1 MEYLFD
7 IVGLRYY
14 ALQADKWK
22 SLFNADGTLRA
33 AYVGQSLTLRHSPS
47 DLTTYTIEALSDGQ
61 LWGNLCDFEKL
72 VARSLLEGVES
83 QALRAVITGGYAE
96 VHSLKVSVRSDVM
109 PQIVERNDLSAYEQW
124 YASAKGY
131 PSLELTQ
138 EEQQLDRLVFSLE
151 EQLSRGSWNHQLLE
165 DVLAIGAIDLSE
177 EMNTRRLKLLTR
189 MDNSGDAEIQLDRQR
204 LFTATVHKGSREER
218 RRWASHL
225 LDDVS
230 GTREMD
236 LLRLQL
242 RQASSDELEAL
253 LISFPRNVF
262 ALWQI
267 DPVLAIATL
276 DYAHLP
282 RQNIAPFPLP
292 FHGLDR
298 PPDIT
303 ARRSRDDGADLAC
316 QRLHRPTARHPLLL
330 SDACGADLGQRVEA
344 ADSLHDRG
352 HIRHQQRKRL
362 QAPQFPS
369 PLQRPRHAP
378 RPALRGQHRA
388 RHIPHGQPPHPQRA
402 QVLTPRL

>member
-1 MEYLFD
+1 LMEYLFD

-282 RQNIAPFPLP
+282 RRILRLFLSLFMAWTDRRTSLPAAAETMGQTLPVNAFTAQQLAILFYYQMHVEQTWDSVSKRQIAST
-292 FHGLDR
+292 
-298 PPDIT
+298 I
-303 ARRSRDDGADLAC
+303 
-316 QRLHRPTARHPLLL
+316 
-330 SDACGADLGQRVEA
+330 EA
-344 ADSLHDRG
+344 ISG
-352 HIRHQQRKRL
+352 ISSGNVYKRL
-362 QAPQFPS
+362 NFQAHFNDPAMRRDLLYVANTVRDIFPTVS
-369 PLQRPRHAP
+369 
-378 RPALRGQHRA
+378 HR
-388 RHIPHGQPPHPQRA
+388 I
-402 QVLTPRL
+402 LNELKS